1 MIGDTNDIFGRL
13 KAKLPS
19 RWFGSV
25 ADGKTLLDGV
35 LGGIATLL
43 AFVYTLY
50 SYARLQT
57 RILTATDGWLDII
70 AADYF
75 GPDGLRRKTG
85 QSDASYR
92 LVILAN
98 LFREKATRNAVVQ
111 ILTALTG
118 RAPTIIEPTRPADTG
133 AYRAPNSGY
142 GVAGAYGSLSLPYQA
157 FVIAYRPVSA
167 AGLASVAGY
176 GIPTGAYSTASR
188 AEYAS
193 LSMVTGGVTDGDIFA
208 AIDAVKPAGT
218 IVWARISN

>member
-1 MIGDTNDIFGRL
+1 MIGDAGDILGRL

-25 ADGKTLLDGV
+25 ADSKALLDGV
-35 LGGIATLL
+35 LGGIAALL

-75 GPDGLRRKTG
+75 GPTGLPRKTG

-98 LFREKATRNAVVQ
+98 LFREKATRGAVVS
-111 ILTALTG
+111 ILTRLTG
-118 RAPTIIEPTRPADTG
+118 RAPTIIEPTRPSDTG
-133 AYRAPNSGY
+133 AYGAPNIGY
-142 GVAGAYGSLSLPYQA
+142 GLAGAYGSLSIPYQA
-157 FVIAYRPVSA
+157 FVIAYRPVSTVGIA
-167 AGLASVAGY
+167 NVAGY
-176 GIPTGAYSTASR
+176 GISTGGYGLASR

-193 LSMVTGGVTDGDIFA
+193 MDMVTGGVTDSDIFA

-218 IVWARISN
+218 LVWTRISN

>member
-1 MIGDTNDIFGRL
+1 MIGDAGDILGRL

-25 ADGKTLLDGV
+25 ADSKTLLDSV

-57 RILTATDGWLDII
+57 RIMTATDGWLDII

-75 GPDGLRRKTG
+75 GPTGLPRKTG

-111 ILTALTG
+111 IVTALTG
-118 RAPTIIEPTRPADTG
+118 RAPTIIEPMRPADTG
-133 AYRAPNSGY
+133 AYRATISGY
-142 GVAGAYGSLSLPYQA
+142 GVAGAYGSMSLPYQA
-157 FVIAYRPVSA
+157 FVIAYRPVSN
-167 AGLASVAGY
+167 AGIAQVAGY
-176 GIPTGAYSTASR
+176 RISTGGYGAPSR

-193 LSMVTGGVTDGDIFA
+193 MDMVSGGVTDADIFA

-218 IVWARISN
+218 IVWTRITN